1 MCKFTS
7 RFIEKKAIPNE
18 QEIVE
23 KIMPQVR
30 KELGLDKITP
40 EIVYTLSKEQ
50 LQNLVKN
57 FVVN

>member
-1 MCKFTS
+1 M
-7 RFIEKKAIPNE
+7 EKKAIPNE
-18 QEIVE
+18 QEIFE

-30 KELGLDKITP
+30 KEIELDKITHK
-40 EIVYTLSKEQ
+40 IVDTLSKEQ

>member
-1 MCKFTS
+1 MQIYFKVY
-7 RFIEKKAIPNE
+7 REKSNSNE

-50 LQNLVKN
+50 L
-57 FVVN
+57 

>member
-1 MCKFTS
+1 M
-7 RFIEKKAIPNE
+7 EKKAIPNE
-18 QEIVE
+18 QEIFE

-30 KELGLDKITP
+30 KEIGLDKITP
-40 EIVYTLSKEQ
+40 EIVDILSKEQ

>member
-1 MCKFTS
+1 M
-7 RFIEKKAIPNE
+7 EKKAIPNE
-18 QEIVE
+18 QEIFE